1 MQLPGRLRA
10 TTLADLLTTLHA
22 ARARGTLE
30 LVEDRGRA
38 HRVHVHDG
46 MVVAVEVDGAATPLG
61 DLLRRERAV
70 EEDTLKRSVLRAMAS
85 HRLLG
90 EVLVND
96 FRLAPTV
103 VGAALRRQMLGR
115 LELLERLEDAQ
126 IHFRVAVRTPRGALT
141 GEPLGPTD
149 LPRRRRAPSPER
161 AAAMF
166 LLGVEASADE
176 GEIKRAYR
184 RLARL
189 YHPDLHP
196 AATDGERRTLAERF
210 TAVTEA
216 YRTLVA

>member
-1 MQLPGRLRA
+1 MP
-10 TTLADLLTTLHA
+10 ADLAGLGRFAEPSLAILLALSEGPKHGYAIMVA
-22 ARARGTLE
+22 AR
-30 LVEDRGRA
+30 
-38 HRVHVHDG
+38 
-46 MVVAVEVDGAATPLG
+46 
-61 DLLRRERAV
+61 
-70 EEDTLKRSVLRAMAS
+70 
-85 HRLLG
+85 
-90 EVLVND
+90 
-96 FRLAPTV
+96 
-103 VGAALRRQMLGR
+103 
-115 LELLERLEDAQ
+115 
-126 IHFRVAVRTPRGALT
+126 ALT